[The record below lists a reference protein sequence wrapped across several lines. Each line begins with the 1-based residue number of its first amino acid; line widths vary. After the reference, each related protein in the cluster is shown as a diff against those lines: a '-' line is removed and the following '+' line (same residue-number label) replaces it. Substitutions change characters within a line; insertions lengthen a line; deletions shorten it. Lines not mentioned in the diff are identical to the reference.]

1 MTSQNI
7 RVKNLVMAAL
17 FTAIGVVLPQAF
29 HMIPNAGSIILP
41 MHIPV
46 LICGM
51 TVGGF
56 YGAIAGALTVSLSIL
71 INGMPPLF
79 PTGVCMIVELA
90 VYGLVSGVAYKA
102 LGCRMNRKRTYAAL
116 IIAMLAGRAANGLAM
131 TAAMGM
137 AGKAYTRHHHSAG
150 ADPAGCDGSGKD
162 PSHRKCLIK
171 IPRRESRGI
180 FLCGKPH
187 VDRHTCK
194 SKHPGQGRRWT
205 DFRS

>member
-17 FTAIGVVLPQAF
+17 FTAIGVVLPQSF

-90 VYGLVSGVAYKA
+90 VYSLVSGVAYKA

-137 AGKAYTRHHHSAG
+137 AGKAYTLQAFLTAAFVTALPG
-150 ADPAGCDGSGKD
+150 IIIQLV
-162 PSHRKCLIK
+162 LIPPVVMALEK
-171 IPRRESRGI
+171 TH
-180 FLCGKPH
+180 L
-187 VDRHTCK
+187 TANA
-194 SKHPGQGRRWT
+194 
-205 DFRS
+205 